1 MTHARPTKV
10 EGVAG
15 GSGAAIATRR
25 AQLLR
30 AGEIATILWASGFR
44 WLVAATG
51 LESCV
56 SLGCRVVCATGL
68 RECDHHVAM
77 DLPLPQRL
85 RAVLERLGPTFVK
98 AGQMLALRPDYVP
111 LEYAEA
117 LRSLHDSVAPFSAR
131 EAERLIEQELG
142 APLARLFAE
151 FDPEPI
157 GAASL
162 SQVHR
167 ALLPDGRAV
176 AVKVQR
182 PGIEAEISSD
192 LELVAFLARRLER
205 RRGASLSFRPTVAAA
220 EFAEYTRREL
230 DFRLE
235 GRTAQR
241 VRELHAGDPT
251 VVIPAVDWERT
262 TRRVLT
268 MDLVEGVRPAPAAEL
283 AALGLDP
290 HALLETGARAILRQI
305 FEFGLF
311 HADPHPGNVRLLE
324 DDRIAFLDFGMFGR
338 LTPRERRRMAFVFW
352 ALVEGD
358 YEQVA
363 EQLLRLSAL
372 APGADPDGF
381 RAALGDLVGEWYGSS
396 STRFSIAR
404 LLLRQLALGGRYG
417 VVFPRQ
423 LMLLARALVNVE
435 STASVIDPG
444 LTLAEL
450 ARPLL
455 PELRHSLLLDPH
467 TLEEAWQR
475 NRFDYLE
482 LALEL
487 PDLLPELA
495 ERLRGGAS
503 DSVAVAPPAPRGRGI
518 TGALAAG
525 VAGGLI
531 GAALSRRRHPYRAD
545 AAAR

>member
-1 MTHARPTKV
+1 MKKAERAAV
-10 EGVAG
+10 V
-15 GSGAAIATRR
+15 SGTAIATRR
-25 AQLLR
+25 AQLRR

-44 WLVAATG
+44 WLVDAVG

-56 SLGCRVVCATGL
+56 SLSCRLVCSTGL
-68 RECDHHVAM
+68 RECDHHVGM
-77 DLPLPQRL
+77 ELPLPERL
-85 RAVLERLGPTFVK
+85 RVVLERLGPTFVK
-98 AGQMLALRPDYVP
+98 AGQMLAMRPDYVP

-117 LRSLHDSVAPFSAR
+117 LGSLYDSVAPFPAAD
-131 EAERLIEQELG
+131 AERLIEQELG
-142 APLARLFAE
+142 APLASLFAE
-151 FDPEPI
+151 FDQEPI

-167 ALLPDGRAV
+167 AVLPDGRIV

-182 PGIEAEISSD
+182 PGVAQQVESD
-192 LELVAFLARRLER
+192 LELVAFLARRLES

-220 EFAEYTRREL
+220 EFADYTHREL

-235 GRTAQR
+235 AKTAQR
-241 VRELHAGDPT
+241 VRELFADDPT
-251 VVIPAVDWERT
+251 VFIPAVDWERT

-283 AALGLDP
+283 EREGFNPSAILDV
-290 HALLETGARAILRQI
+290 GARAIFRQV

-311 HADPHPGNVRLLE
+311 HADPHPGNVLLLPG
-324 DDRIAFLDFGMFGR
+324 DRVAFLDFGMFGR
-338 LTPRERRRMAFVFW
+338 LSPRERRRMAFVFW

-363 EQLLRLSAL
+363 EQLLRLASL

-381 RAALGDLVGEWYGSS
+381 RAALGDLVGEWYGSN

-404 LLLRQLALGGRYG
+404 LLLRELALGGHYG
-417 VVFPRQ
+417 VLFPRQ
-423 LMLLARALVNVE
+423 LMLLSRALVTIE
-435 STASVIDPG
+435 STANVIDPE
-444 LTLAEL
+444 LTLADL
-450 ARPLL
+450 ARPYL

-467 TLEEAWQR
+467 TLEETWKR

-487 PDLLPELA
+487 PDLLPELVA
-495 ERLRGGAS
+495 RMRGGETEG
-503 DSVAVAPPAPRGRGI
+503 VAPAPPAPRRL
-518 TGALAAG
+518 ALAGAFVAG
-525 VAGGLI
+525 LAGGLV
-531 GAALSRRRHPYRAD
+531 GTALSRDRRSR
-545 AAAR
+545 RR